1 MEHRGDG
8 DHHNRA
14 AAAPQQ
20 GGHVATPGWAFVA
33 AAAPEVAQPLLGVV
47 RGPGRGGGG
56 RQGGVPRS
64 ETPGS
69 GPNPA
74 VPQPKRVLAPGVAHN
89 GVQPHGAGPGA
100 VGGASGGQQTNSY
113 SLMVPRPAS
122 SLGAPG
128 DVITDGGVYVERRPK
143 GDAKEYEWAR
153 PAIAPRGRD
162 GVNHDGT
169 PLSSSRLADISGHG
183 GDEDGGVIPPPPL
196 LRDGGGGASVAWHE
210 GREYGAGDDGML
222 ASCAPGDTASRGC
235 VPWGSQ
241 GAGDDAVVIAPP
253 VPPPPASP
261 GGTESLTALLAS
273 GFSCLGARARPPVL
287 GTPPRSPG
295 SFDTS
300 TVPGEA
306 LQAVQSP
313 LQSPHSMPSSPALSR
328 SASFTSSYES
338 LSAEAALRRVAIA
351 AGGANTSPTGSTGG
365 GDGSAT
371 PNKGGPGSPVF
382 LDTATASPTS
392 SNGGIMGVARG
403 AVDDLHAGILR
414 PHASGGPQ
422 PRARTRS
429 PARLSRS
436 NGGGWADASP
446 KSPQSPLTS
455 PLPGS
460 LSDVCLTSPRT
471 SSTASDRESVGA
483 ALKSLLTP

>member
-1 MEHRGDG
+1 MEGRQEEHSV
-8 DHHNRA
+8 
-14 AAAPQQ
+14 PLS
-20 GGHVATPGWAFVA
+20 GGHSAVPGWAFVA
-33 AAAPEVAQPLLGVV
+33 AATPEVPQPLLGVV

-56 RQGGVPRS
+56 QGRGSSGPRNS
-64 ETPGS
+64 GAPPGS
-69 GPNPA
+69 GPSDTG
-74 VPQPKRVLAPGVAHN
+74 PQPKRVLAPGVTH
-89 GVQPHGAGPGA
+89 GGGQPHGAGPGA
-100 VGGASGGQQTNSY
+100 VGGATGGHQVNSY

-128 DVITDGGVYVERRPK
+128 DVIDGGVYVERRPK

-162 GVNHDGT
+162 GVSHDGT
-169 PLSSSRLADISGHG
+169 PLSSSRLGDMAGRG

-210 GREYGAGDDGML
+210 SREYGAGDDGVL

-235 VPWGSQ
+235 VPWGTQ
-241 GAGDDAVVIAPP
+241 VAGDDAVVIGPHA
-253 VPPPPASP
+253 PPPPTSP
-261 GGTESLTALLAS
+261 GGAESLTALLAS
-273 GFSCLGARARPPVL
+273 GFSCLGPRARPPPL

-300 TVPGEA
+300 PVLGDAP
-306 LQAVQSP
+306 QAAQSP

-351 AGGANTSPTGSTGG
+351 AGGQNTSPTGSTGG

-371 PNKGGPGSPVF
+371 PSKGGPGSPVF

-392 SNGGIMGVARG
+392 SNGGSMARG
-403 AVDDLHAGILR
+403 ADDLHAGVLR

-429 PARLSRS
+429 PVRLSRS
-436 NGGGWADASP
+436 NSGGWADASP

-455 PLPGS
+455 PSPGS
-460 LSDVCLTSPRT
+460 L
-471 SSTASDRESVGA
+471 
-483 ALKSLLTP
+483 